1 MNTQNH
7 TQNDSFIILCM
18 NTMIFVHHQ
27 QGYTHF
33 FT

>member
-7 TQNDSFIILCM
+7 TQNDSFIILC